1 MESIVFHRIKL
12 NAAKYGAIAQINLQ
26 NSLAYAGELA
36 YRSIFMVVI
45 LYVFVQLWRATYRAV
60 GADAIAGLTFRDT
73 LWYLVMTET
82 LILSKLRFANKM
94 SEEVKD
100 GSLAYTISRPYNYLL
115 YHWAYGLGDT
125 LLRLGINFAAGTLLV
140 TALVGPMPFNP
151 VYTLPLIVS
160 IALALVLDF
169 CIEGLIGLS
178 AFVTEDVGS
187 VQLIY
192 DKFLFILGGM
202 LIPLDFFPTWLRN
215 LALALPFNY
224 VIYAPARLFV
234 SFDLAHWLNVIA
246 MQAVWIGVFGLAL
259 WALFRVGLRH
269 VSINGG

>member
-1 MESIVFHRIKL
+1 MFRRLRL
-12 NAAKYGAIAQINLQ
+12 NTAKYTAIAQINLQ
-26 NSLAYAGELA
+26 NSLAYAGELT

-60 GADAIAGLTFRDT
+60 GTDTIAGLTFRDT

-125 LLRLGINFAAGTLLV
+125 LLRLVINFWAGALLV
-140 TALVGPMPFNP
+140 TVLVGPMPFSP
-151 VYTLPLIVS
+151 LYTLPLIIS

-192 DKFLFILGGM
+192 QKMLFILGGM
-202 LIPLDFFPTWLRN
+202 LIPLDFFPAWLRN
-215 LALALPFNY
+215 VALALPFNY

-234 SFDLAHWLNVIA
+234 SFDPARWLNVIA
-246 MQAVWIGVFGLAL
+246 MQAVWIGVFALAL

>member
-1 MESIVFHRIKL
+1 MFLRLKL
-12 NAAKYGAIAQINLQ
+12 NTTKYAAIAQINLQ

-36 YRSIFMVVI
+36 YRSVFMVVI

-60 GADAIAGLTFRDT
+60 GADAIAGLTFSDT

-192 DKFLFILGGM
+192 SKFLFILGGM

-215 LALALPFNY
+215 LALVLPFNY

-234 SFDLAHWLNVIA
+234 SFDPARWLNVMT
-246 MQAVWIGVFGLAL
+246 MQALWIGVFALAL

>member
-1 MESIVFHRIKL
+1 MWMRLKL
-12 NAAKYGAIAQINLQ
+12 NAAKYTAIAQINLQ
-26 NSLAYAGELA
+26 SSLAYAGELA
-36 YRSIFMVVI
+36 YRSLFMVVI
-45 LYVFVQLWRATYRAV
+45 LYVFVQLWRATYRAI
-60 GADAIAGLTFRDT
+60 GTETIAGLSFRDT

-82 LILSKLRFANKM
+82 IILSKLRFANRM

-115 YHWAYGLGDT
+115 YHYAYGLGDT
-125 LLRLGINFAAGTLLV
+125 LLRLAINFTAGSVLV
-140 TALVGPMPFNP
+140 TLLVGPMPFNP
-151 VYTLPLIVS
+151 LYAAPLVIC

-178 AFVTEDVGS
+178 AFVTEDVSS

-192 DKFLFILGGM
+192 SKMLFILGGM
-202 LIPLDFFPTWLRN
+202 LIPLDFFPGWLHSA
-215 LALALPFNY
+215 ALALPFNY

-234 SFDLAHWLNVIA
+234 SFDWSRWLSVVG
-246 MQAVWIGVFGLAL
+246 MQVAWTGVFALAL

>member
-1 MESIVFHRIKL
+1 MFRRLRL
-12 NAAKYGAIAQINLQ
+12 NTAKYGAIAQINLQ
-26 NSLAYAGELA
+26 NSLAYAGELV

-45 LYVFVQLWRATYRAV
+45 LYIFVQLWRATYHAV
-60 GADAIAGLTFRDT
+60 GAATIAGLSLRDT

-82 LILSKLRFANKM
+82 IILSKMRFASRV

-125 LLRLGINFAAGTLLV
+125 LLKLVINFAAGALVV

-151 VYTLPLIVS
+151 VNTLPLLVS
-160 IALALVLDF
+160 IALDF

-178 AFVTEDVGS
+178 AFITEDVSS

-192 DKFLFILGGM
+192 SKFLFILGGM
-202 LIPLDFFPTWLRN
+202 LIPLDFFPAWLKN
-215 LALALPFNY
+215 GALVLPFNY

-234 SFDLAHWLNVIA
+234 SFDLARWLNVIA
-246 MQAVWIGVFGLAL
+246 MQAAWIGVFALAL